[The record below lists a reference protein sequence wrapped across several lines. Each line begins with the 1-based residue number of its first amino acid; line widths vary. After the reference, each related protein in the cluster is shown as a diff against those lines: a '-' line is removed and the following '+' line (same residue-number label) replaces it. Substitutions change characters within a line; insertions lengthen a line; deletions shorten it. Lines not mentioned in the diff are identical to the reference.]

1 MVKLY
6 LVLILLFFSCTKRKE
21 SIYVNGDSS
30 AICLKW
36 ELNNPELQEQIIEFY
51 NTAAPV
57 GLNDKLLVVYYYEE
71 NGFEYYCLY
80 QILGAYSL
88 RNSSIRL
95 LVKVNEI
102 LVGVAFE
109 SADAFPLSEQSLVE
123 IMKEV
128 FPRDYEYYQRQLEL
142 NKKDPF
148 AATYS
153 TQETLFPPPV
163 TGDSDYWKL
172 KFKDGKMIEKK
183 VKKRW

>member
-1 MVKLY
+1 M
-6 LVLILLFFSCTKRKE
+6 
-21 SIYVNGDSS
+21 
-30 AICLKW
+30 
-36 ELNNPELQEQIIEFY
+36 
-51 NTAAPV
+51 
-57 GLNDKLLVVYYYEE
+57 
-71 NGFEYYCLY
+71 
-80 QILGAYSL
+80 
-88 RNSSIRL
+88 
-95 LVKVNEI
+95 KVNEI